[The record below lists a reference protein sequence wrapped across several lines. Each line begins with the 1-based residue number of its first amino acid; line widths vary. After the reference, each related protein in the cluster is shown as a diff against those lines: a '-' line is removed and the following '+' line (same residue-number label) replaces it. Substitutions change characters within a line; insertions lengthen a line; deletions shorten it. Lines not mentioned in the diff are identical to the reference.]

1 MEAAV
6 AAALTRPEIV
16 TRSPGRS
23 PGCTPDPD
31 IPPCRTTIDEAV
43 TERKPPEADAAT
55 RGGPCGPTGASPSRW
70 RGRSRRIPRSLAR
83 LALADSETGCEQ
95 ITSAMTVR
103 EKQPWSDAVDRFRFA
118 VGKRRGRLTRMPAA
132 FRLVV
137 RGKIA
142 SWCYDFCSA

>member
-1 MEAAV
+1 MTQRRAAGPVDPPVQALVGVGGEAAR
-6 AAALTRPEIV
+6 AAYPAPLLGSRWP
-16 TRSPGRS
+16 TRSG
-23 PGCTPDPD
+23 
-31 IPPCRTTIDEAV
+31 
-43 TERKPPEADAAT
+43 
-55 RGGPCGPTGASPSRW
+55 
-70 RGRSRRIPRSLAR
+70 LA
-83 LALADSETGCEQ
+83 Q
-95 ITSAMTVR
+95 MTSAMTVR